1 MVKAYI
7 IVLNILILIFAGV
20 IFLLR
25 KKEKKIARSITNLLI
40 CAAVTISS
48 NLIFVVSKDINVS
61 TIGFSMFSASIDWL
75 LIFLWKFVELDPLD
89 KDKKER
95 INRIFCSLAVVDGI
109 LLMTNVFWGHEFML
123 KPAMLLDKYR
133 IYEVTEQG
141 IFYYLHLLFSYVI
154 VLRILYVLIKRI
166 RTTSRIY
173 RNKYAV
179 VLFLFLIVIVL
190 DGIIV
195 LIRNPLNIS
204 IMFYG
209 ALAIAISYY
218 MIYYQPKK
226 LIIDMQTVILNNLKN
241 GILFFDDKQ
250 NCIYAN
256 DTLCKWIGVKN
267 DLKKVE
273 KIVKEKSN
281 ANNIHDQEYTTWYE
295 NVEINGE
302 LKNYKVEC
310 HNIYDEKNIYVGCC
324 INVSDNTQ
332 LKKYYEMEVNIAKN
346 ANKAKTDFLSRVSH
360 DIRTPVNS
368 ISGMNEMILREC
380 KDKKIMEYAYQISES
395 AEILLNLINNVLDF
409 TKIESGKMTLVN
421 REYDTRRMLEGIVDI
436 IAIQAGKKK
445 IDFICN
451 ISPDIPAKLY
461 GDDVRISQIIMNLL
475 SNAIKYTSEGSV
487 TLTVNKLQS
496 SEEISEI
503 YVSVKDTGMGIK
515 KEDISKLFNAF
526 ERFEEVKNHSIQGSG
541 LGLNIVAYFL
551 RMMNSNL
558 DVKSEYG
565 KGSDFSF
572 VVNQKIADETPIGKF
587 DKKVQSVEDYQYHEL
602 FTAPDA
608 KILVVDDN
616 EINRFVFVSLLG
628 ATKVQVDEA
637 ESGIKCL
644 EMTKKE
650 KYHMIFMDHM
660 MPEMDGIETFH
671 KIKEDENN
679 LCRDIPIIALTANA
693 IEGARQMYLDEGFNA
708 YLTKPFEPEDVEKLI
723 LDCLPKELIEKN
735 GEN

>member
-1 MVKAYI
+1 
-7 IVLNILILIFAGV
+7 
-20 IFLLR
+20 
-25 KKEKKIARSITNLLI
+25 
-40 CAAVTISS
+40 
-48 NLIFVVSKDINVS
+48 
-61 TIGFSMFSASIDWL
+61 
-75 LIFLWKFVELDPLD
+75 
-89 KDKKER
+89 
-95 INRIFCSLAVVDGI
+95 
-109 LLMTNVFWGHEFML
+109 ML
-123 KPAMLLDKYR
+123 KPAMLLNKYR

-141 IFYYLHLLFSYVI
+141 IFYYLHLLFSYIIVI
-154 VLRILYVLIKRI
+154 SILYVLIKRI
-166 RTTSRIY
+166 RTTSKIY

-179 VLFLFLIVIVL
+179 ILFLFLLVIVL

-195 LIRNPLNIS
+195 LFRNPLNIS
-204 IMFYG
+204 IIFYG

-218 MIYYQPKK
+218 TIYFQPKK
-226 LIIDMQTVILNNLKN
+226 LIIDMQTIMLNNLKN

-256 DTLCKWIGVKN
+256 DTLCKMIGVKN
-267 DLKKVE
+267 DLDKVE

-281 ANNIHDQEYTTWYE
+281 ADNIHDQEYTTWYE
-295 NVEINGE
+295 DIEINGE

-310 HNIYDEKNIYVGCC
+310 HNIYDERNIYVGCC

-332 LKKYYEMEVNIAKN
+332 LKKYYEMEVDIAKN
-346 ANKAKTDFLSRVSH
+346 ASKAKTDFLSRVSH
-360 DIRTPVNS
+360 DIRTPINS

-395 AEILLNLINNVLDF
+395 AEMLLNLINNVLDF

-421 REYDTRRMLEGIVDI
+421 REYDTRKMLEGIIDI
-436 IAIQAGKKK
+436 ISIQAGKKK
-445 IDFICN
+445 IGFVYN
-451 ISPDIPAKLY
+451 ISSDIPAKLY

-487 TLTVNKLQS
+487 TLTVKKVHDGEGS
-496 SEEISEI
+496 AEIF
-503 YVSVKDTGMGIK
+503 VSVKDTGMGIK
-515 KEDISKLFNAF
+515 KEDLSKLFNAF

-541 LGLNIVAYFL
+541 LGLNIVSYFL
-551 RMMNSNL
+551 QMMNSNL
-558 DVKSEYG
+558 EVDSEYG

-572 VVNQKIADETPIGKF
+572 VITQTIVDETPIETF
-587 DKKVQSVEDYQYHEL
+587 DSKVQNNENYEYQAL

-628 ATKVQVDEA
+628 ATKVQVDES

-671 KIKEDENN
+671 KNVLSES
-679 LCRDIPIIALTANA
+679 
-693 IEGARQMYLDEGFNA
+693 
-708 YLTKPFEPEDVEKLI
+708 
-723 LDCLPKELIEKN
+723 
-735 GEN
+735 

>member
-1 MVKAYI
+1 MI
-7 IVLNILILIFAGV
+7 FTGEILLV
-20 IFLLR
+20 R
-25 KKEKKIARSITNLLI
+25 KKDKKIAKSIIDLLI
-40 CAAVTISS
+40 CAAVTIAS
-48 NLIFVVSKDINVS
+48 NIIFVAAKDIHVS

-75 LIFLWKFVELDPLD
+75 LIFLWKFVELEPLD
-89 KDKKER
+89 KEKKKR
-95 INRIFCSLAVVDGI
+95 INKIFCSFAIADGI
-109 LLMTNVFWGHEFML
+109 LLMTNVFRGHEFML
-123 KPAMLLDKYR
+123 KPAMLLNKYR

-154 VLRILYVLIKRI
+154 VIRILYVLIKRI
-166 RTTSRIY
+166 RTTSKIY

-179 VLFLFLIVIVL
+179 ILFLFLFVIVL

-195 LIRNPLNIS
+195 LFRNPLNIS

-209 ALAIAISYY
+209 VLAIAISYY
-218 MIYYQPKK
+218 TIYFQPQK
-226 LIIDMQTVILNNLKN
+226 LIIDMQTIMLNNLKN

-256 DTLCKWIGVKN
+256 DTLCKMIGVKN
-267 DLKKVE
+267 DLDKVE

-281 ANNIHDQEYTTWYE
+281 ADNIHDQEYTTWYE
-295 NVEINGE
+295 DIEINGE

-310 HNIYDEKNIYVGCC
+310 HNIYDERNIYVGCC

-346 ANKAKTDFLSRVSH
+346 ASKAKTDFLSRVSH
-360 DIRTPVNS
+360 DIRTPINS

-395 AEILLNLINNVLDF
+395 AEMLLNLVNNVLDF

-421 REYDTRRMLEGIVDI
+421 REYDTRKMLEGIIDI
-436 IAIQAGKKK
+436 ISIQAGKKK
-445 IDFICN
+445 IDFVYN
-451 ISPDIPAKLY
+451 ISSDLPAKLY

-487 TLTVNKLQS
+487 TLTVKKVHDG
-496 SEEISEI
+496 EESAEI
-503 YVSVKDTGMGIK
+503 FVSVKDTGMGIK
-515 KEDISKLFNAF
+515 EEDLSKLFNAF

-541 LGLNIVAYFL
+541 LGLNIVSYFL
-551 RMMNSNL
+551 QMMNSNL
-558 DVKSEYG
+558 EVDSEYG

-572 VVNQKIADETPIGKF
+572 VITQTIVDETPIETF
-587 DKKVQSVEDYQYHEL
+587 DSKVQNNENYEYQAL

-679 LCRDIPIIALTANA
+679 LCRDIPIVALTANA

-708 YLTKPFEPEDVEKLI
+708 YLAKPFDPEEVEKLI
-723 LDCLPKELIEKN
+723 WDSLPKELIL
-735 GEN
+735 

>member
-1 MVKAYI
+1 M
-7 IVLNILILIFAGV
+7 
-20 IFLLR
+20 
-25 KKEKKIARSITNLLI
+25 
-40 CAAVTISS
+40 
-48 NLIFVVSKDINVS
+48 
-61 TIGFSMFSASIDWL
+61 
-75 LIFLWKFVELDPLD
+75 
-89 KDKKER
+89 
-95 INRIFCSLAVVDGI
+95 
-109 LLMTNVFWGHEFML
+109 
-123 KPAMLLDKYR
+123 
-133 IYEVTEQG
+133 TEQG

-154 VLRILYVLIKRI
+154 VIRILYVLIKRI
-166 RTTSRIY
+166 RTTSKIY

-179 VLFLFLIVIVL
+179 ILFLFLFVIVL

-195 LIRNPLNIS
+195 LFRNPLNIS

-209 ALAIAISYY
+209 VLAIAISYY
-218 MIYYQPKK
+218 TIYFQPQK
-226 LIIDMQTVILNNLKN
+226 LIIDMQTIMLNNLKN

-256 DTLCKWIGVKN
+256 DTLCKMIGVKN
-267 DLKKVE
+267 DLDKVE

-281 ANNIHDQEYTTWYE
+281 ADNIHDQEYTTWYE
-295 NVEINGE
+295 DIEINGE

-310 HNIYDEKNIYVGCC
+310 HNIYDERNIYVGCC

-346 ANKAKTDFLSRVSH
+346 ASKAKTDFLSRVSH
-360 DIRTPVNS
+360 DIRTPINS

-395 AEILLNLINNVLDF
+395 AEMLLNLVNNVLDF

-421 REYDTRRMLEGIVDI
+421 REYDTRKMLEGIIDI
-436 IAIQAGKKK
+436 ISIQAGKKK
-445 IDFICN
+445 IDFVYN
-451 ISPDIPAKLY
+451 ISSDLPAKLY

-487 TLTVNKLQS
+487 TLTVKKVHDG
-496 SEEISEI
+496 EESAEI
-503 YVSVKDTGMGIK
+503 FVSVKDTGMGIK
-515 KEDISKLFNAF
+515 KEDLSKLFNAF
-526 ERFEEVKNHSIQGSG
+526 ERFEEVKNHRIQGSG
-541 LGLNIVAYFL
+541 LGLNIVSYFL
-551 RMMNSNL
+551 QMMNSNL
-558 DVKSEYG
+558 EVDSEYG

-572 VVNQKIADETPIGKF
+572 VITQTIVDETPIETF
-587 DKKVQSVEDYQYHEL
+587 DSKVQNNENYEYQAL

-616 EINRFVFVSLLG
+616 EINRFVFVSLLS

-679 LCRDIPIIALTANA
+679 LCRDIPIVALTANA

-708 YLTKPFEPEDVEKLI
+708 YLAKPFDPEEVETLI
-723 LDCLPKELIEKN
+723 RDSLPKELIL
-735 GEN
+735 

>member
-1 MVKAYI
+1 
-7 IVLNILILIFAGV
+7 
-20 IFLLR
+20 
-25 KKEKKIARSITNLLI
+25 
-40 CAAVTISS
+40 
-48 NLIFVVSKDINVS
+48 
-61 TIGFSMFSASIDWL
+61 
-75 LIFLWKFVELDPLD
+75 
-89 KDKKER
+89 
-95 INRIFCSLAVVDGI
+95 
-109 LLMTNVFWGHEFML
+109 ML
-123 KPAMLLDKYR
+123 KPAMLLNKYR

-154 VLRILYVLIKRI
+154 VIRILYVLIKRI
-166 RTTSRIY
+166 RTTSKIY

-179 VLFLFLIVIVL
+179 ILFLFLFVIVL

-195 LIRNPLNIS
+195 LFRNPLNIS

-209 ALAIAISYY
+209 VLAIAISYY
-218 MIYYQPKK
+218 TIYFQPQK
-226 LIIDMQTVILNNLKN
+226 LIIDMQTIMLNNLKN

-256 DTLCKWIGVKN
+256 DTLCKMIGVKN
-267 DLKKVE
+267 DLDKVE

-281 ANNIHDQEYTTWYE
+281 ADNIHDQEYTTWYE
-295 NVEINGE
+295 DIEINGE

-310 HNIYDEKNIYVGCC
+310 HNIYDERNIYVGCC

-346 ANKAKTDFLSRVSH
+346 ASKAKTDFLSRVSH
-360 DIRTPVNS
+360 DIRTPINS

-395 AEILLNLINNVLDF
+395 AEMLLNLVNNVLDF

-421 REYDTRRMLEGIVDI
+421 REYDTRKMLEGIIDI
-436 IAIQAGKKK
+436 ISIQAGKKK
-445 IDFICN
+445 IDFVYN
-451 ISPDIPAKLY
+451 ISSDLPAKLY

-487 TLTVNKLQS
+487 TLTVKKVHDG
-496 SEEISEI
+496 EESAEI
-503 YVSVKDTGMGIK
+503 FVSVKDTGMGIK
-515 KEDISKLFNAF
+515 EEDLSKLFNAF

-541 LGLNIVAYFL
+541 LGLNIVSYFL
-551 RMMNSNL
+551 QMMNSNL
-558 DVKSEYG
+558 EVDSEYG

-572 VVNQKIADETPIGKF
+572 VITQTIVDETPIETF
-587 DKKVQSVEDYQYHEL
+587 DSKVQNNENYEYQAL

-679 LCRDIPIIALTANA
+679 LCWDFPIVALTANA

-708 YLTKPFEPEDVEKLI
+708 YLAKPFDPEEVEKLI
-723 LDCLPKELIEKN
+723 WDSLPKELIL
-735 GEN
+735 

>member
-1 MVKAYI
+1 
-7 IVLNILILIFAGV
+7 
-20 IFLLR
+20 
-25 KKEKKIARSITNLLI
+25 
-40 CAAVTISS
+40 
-48 NLIFVVSKDINVS
+48 
-61 TIGFSMFSASIDWL
+61 
-75 LIFLWKFVELDPLD
+75 
-89 KDKKER
+89 
-95 INRIFCSLAVVDGI
+95 
-109 LLMTNVFWGHEFML
+109 ML
-123 KPAMLLDKYR
+123 KPAMLLNKYR

-141 IFYYLHLLFSYVI
+141 IFYYLHLLFSYIIVI
-154 VLRILYVLIKRI
+154 SILYVLIKRI
-166 RTTSRIY
+166 RTTSKIY

-179 VLFLFLIVIVL
+179 ILFLFLLVIVL

-195 LIRNPLNIS
+195 LFRNPLNIS
-204 IMFYG
+204 IIFYG
-209 ALAIAISYY
+209 ALAISISYY
-218 MIYYQPKK
+218 TIYFQPKK
-226 LIIDMQTVILNNLKN
+226 LIIDMQTIMLNNLKN

-256 DTLCKWIGVKN
+256 DTLCKMIGVKN
-267 DLKKVE
+267 DLDKVE

-281 ANNIHDQEYTTWYE
+281 ADNIHDQEYTTWYE
-295 NVEINGE
+295 DIEINGE

-310 HNIYDEKNIYVGCC
+310 HNIYDERNIYVGCC

-332 LKKYYEMEVNIAKN
+332 LKKYYEMEVDIAKN
-346 ANKAKTDFLSRVSH
+346 ASKAKTDFLSRVSH
-360 DIRTPVNS
+360 DIRTPINS

-395 AEILLNLINNVLDF
+395 AEMLLNLINNVLDF

-421 REYDTRRMLEGIVDI
+421 REYDTRKMLEGIIDI
-436 IAIQAGKKK
+436 ISIQAGKKK
-445 IDFICN
+445 IGFVYH
-451 ISPDIPAKLY
+451 ISSDIPAKLY

-487 TLTVNKLQS
+487 TLTVKKVHDGEGS
-496 SEEISEI
+496 AEIF
-503 YVSVKDTGMGIK
+503 VSVKDTGMGIK
-515 KEDISKLFNAF
+515 KEDLSKLFNAF

-541 LGLNIVAYFL
+541 LGLNIVSYFL
-551 RMMNSNL
+551 QMMNSNL
-558 DVKSEYG
+558 EVDSEYG

-572 VVNQKIADETPIGKF
+572 VITQTIVDETPIETF
-587 DKKVQSVEDYQYHEL
+587 DSKVQNNENYEYHAL

-671 KIKEDENN
+671 KNVLSES
-679 LCRDIPIIALTANA
+679 
-693 IEGARQMYLDEGFNA
+693 
-708 YLTKPFEPEDVEKLI
+708 
-723 LDCLPKELIEKN
+723 
-735 GEN
+735 

>member
-1 MVKAYI
+1 MI
-7 IVLNILILIFAGV
+7 FTGEILLV
-20 IFLLR
+20 R
-25 KKEKKIARSITNLLI
+25 KKDKKIAKSIIDLLI
-40 CAAVTISS
+40 CAAVTIAS
-48 NLIFVVSKDINVS
+48 NIIFVAAKDIHVS

-75 LIFLWKFVELDPLD
+75 LIFLWKFVELEPLD
-89 KDKKER
+89 KEKKKR
-95 INRIFCSLAVVDGI
+95 INKIFCSFAIADGI
-109 LLMTNVFWGHEFML
+109 LLMTNVFRGHEFML
-123 KPAMLLDKYR
+123 KPAMLLNKYR

-154 VLRILYVLIKRI
+154 VIRILYVLIKRI
-166 RTTSRIY
+166 RTTSKIY

-179 VLFLFLIVIVL
+179 ILFLFLFVIVL

-195 LIRNPLNIS
+195 LFRNPLNIS

-209 ALAIAISYY
+209 VLAIAISYY
-218 MIYYQPKK
+218 TIYFQPQK
-226 LIIDMQTVILNNLKN
+226 LIIDMQTIMLNNLKN

-256 DTLCKWIGVKN
+256 DTLCKMIGVKN
-267 DLKKVE
+267 DLDKVE

-281 ANNIHDQEYTTWYE
+281 ADNIHDQEYTTWYE
-295 NVEINGE
+295 DIEINGE

-310 HNIYDEKNIYVGCC
+310 HNIYDERNIYVGCC

-346 ANKAKTDFLSRVSH
+346 ASKAKTDFLSRVSH
-360 DIRTPVNS
+360 DIRTPINS

-395 AEILLNLINNVLDF
+395 AEMLLNLVNNVLDF

-421 REYDTRRMLEGIVDI
+421 REYDTRKMLEGIIDI
-436 IAIQAGKKK
+436 ISIQAGKKK
-445 IDFICN
+445 IDFVYN
-451 ISPDIPAKLY
+451 ISSDLPAKLY

-487 TLTVNKLQS
+487 TLTVKKVHDG
-496 SEEISEI
+496 EESAEI
-503 YVSVKDTGMGIK
+503 FVSVKDTGMGIK
-515 KEDISKLFNAF
+515 KEDLSKLFNAF

-541 LGLNIVAYFL
+541 LGLNIVSYFL
-551 RMMNSNL
+551 QMMNSNL
-558 DVKSEYG
+558 EVDSEYG

-572 VVNQKIADETPIGKF
+572 VITQTIVDETPIKTF
-587 DKKVQSVEDYQYHEL
+587 DNKVQNNEDYEYHAL

-616 EINRFVFVSLLG
+616 EINRFVFVSLLS

-679 LCRDIPIIALTANA
+679 LCRDIPIVALTANA

-708 YLTKPFEPEDVEKLI
+708 YLAKPFDPEEVETLI
-723 LDCLPKELIEKN
+723 RDSLPKELIL
-735 GEN
+735 

>member
-1 MVKAYI
+1 
-7 IVLNILILIFAGV
+7 IVI
-20 IFLLR
+20 
-25 KKEKKIARSITNLLI
+25 
-40 CAAVTISS
+40 
-48 NLIFVVSKDINVS
+48 
-61 TIGFSMFSASIDWL
+61 
-75 LIFLWKFVELDPLD
+75 
-89 KDKKER
+89 
-95 INRIFCSLAVVDGI
+95 
-109 LLMTNVFWGHEFML
+109 
-123 KPAMLLDKYR
+123 
-133 IYEVTEQG
+133 
-141 IFYYLHLLFSYVI
+141 
-154 VLRILYVLIKRI
+154 RILYVLIKRI
-166 RTTSRIY
+166 RTTSKIY

-179 VLFLFLIVIVL
+179 ILFLFLFVIVL

-195 LIRNPLNIS
+195 LFRNPLNIS

-209 ALAIAISYY
+209 VLAIAISYY
-218 MIYYQPKK
+218 TIYFQPQK
-226 LIIDMQTVILNNLKN
+226 LIIDMQTIMLNNLKN

-256 DTLCKWIGVKN
+256 DTLCKMIGVKN
-267 DLKKVE
+267 DLDKVE

-281 ANNIHDQEYTTWYE
+281 ADNIHDQEYTTWYE
-295 NVEINGE
+295 DIEINGE

-310 HNIYDEKNIYVGCC
+310 HNIYDERNIYVGCC

-346 ANKAKTDFLSRVSH
+346 ASKAKTDFLSRVSH
-360 DIRTPVNS
+360 DIRTPINS

-395 AEILLNLINNVLDF
+395 AEMLLNLINNVLDF
-409 TKIESGKMTLVN
+409 TKIEAGKMTLVN
-421 REYDTRRMLEGIVDI
+421 REYDTRKMLEGIVDI
-436 IAIQAGKKK
+436 ISIQASKKK
-445 IDFICN
+445 IDFVYH
-451 ISPDIPAKLY
+451 ISSDLPAKLY

-487 TLTVNKLQS
+487 TLTVKKVHDGEGS
-496 SEEISEI
+496 AEIF
-503 YVSVKDTGMGIK
+503 VSVKDTGMGIK
-515 KEDISKLFNAF
+515 EEDLSKLFNAF

-541 LGLNIVAYFL
+541 LGLNIVSYFL
-551 RMMNSNL
+551 QMMNSNL
-558 DVKSEYG
+558 EVDSEYG

-572 VVNQKIADETPIGKF
+572 VITQTIVDETPIETF
-587 DKKVQSVEDYQYHEL
+587 DSKVQNNENYEYQAL

-616 EINRFVFVSLLG
+616 EINRFVFVSLLS

-679 LCRDIPIIALTANA
+679 LCRDIPIVALTANA

-708 YLTKPFEPEDVEKLI
+708 YLAKPFDPEEVETLI
-723 LDCLPKELIEKN
+723 RDSLPKELIL
-735 GEN
+735 

>member
-1 MVKAYI
+1 
-7 IVLNILILIFAGV
+7 
-20 IFLLR
+20 
-25 KKEKKIARSITNLLI
+25 
-40 CAAVTISS
+40 
-48 NLIFVVSKDINVS
+48 
-61 TIGFSMFSASIDWL
+61 
-75 LIFLWKFVELDPLD
+75 
-89 KDKKER
+89 
-95 INRIFCSLAVVDGI
+95 
-109 LLMTNVFWGHEFML
+109 ML
-123 KPAMLLDKYR
+123 KPAMLLNKYR

-141 IFYYLHLLFSYVI
+141 IFYYLHLLFSYIIVI
-154 VLRILYVLIKRI
+154 SILYVLIKRI
-166 RTTSRIY
+166 RTTSKIY

-179 VLFLFLIVIVL
+179 ILFLFLLVIVL

-195 LIRNPLNIS
+195 LFRNPLNIS
-204 IMFYG
+204 IIFYG
-209 ALAIAISYY
+209 ALAISISYY
-218 MIYYQPKK
+218 TIYFQPKK
-226 LIIDMQTVILNNLKN
+226 LIIDMQTIMLNNLKN

-256 DTLCKWIGVKN
+256 DTLCKMIGVKN
-267 DLKKVE
+267 DLDKVE

-281 ANNIHDQEYTTWYE
+281 ADNIHDQEYTTWYE
-295 NVEINGE
+295 DIEINGE

-310 HNIYDEKNIYVGCC
+310 HNIYDERNIYVGCC

-332 LKKYYEMEVNIAKN
+332 LKKYYEMEVDIAKN
-346 ANKAKTDFLSRVSH
+346 ASKAKTDFLSRVSH
-360 DIRTPVNS
+360 DIRTPINS

-395 AEILLNLINNVLDF
+395 AEMLLNLINNVLDF

-421 REYDTRRMLEGIVDI
+421 REYDTRKMLEGIIDI
-436 IAIQAGKKK
+436 ISIQAGKKK
-445 IDFICN
+445 IGFVYN
-451 ISPDIPAKLY
+451 ISSDIPAKLY

-487 TLTVNKLQS
+487 TLTVKKVHDGEGS
-496 SEEISEI
+496 AEIF
-503 YVSVKDTGMGIK
+503 VSVKDTGMGIK
-515 KEDISKLFNAF
+515 KEDLSKLFNAF
-526 ERFEEVKNHSIQGSG
+526 ERFEEVKNHSIQWSG
-541 LGLNIVAYFL
+541 LGLNIVSYFL
-551 RMMNSNL
+551 QMMNSNL
-558 DVKSEYG
+558 EVDSEYG

-572 VVNQKIADETPIGKF
+572 VITQTIVDETPIETF
-587 DKKVQSVEDYQYHEL
+587 DSKVQNNENYEYQAL

-671 KIKEDENN
+671 KNVLSES
-679 LCRDIPIIALTANA
+679 
-693 IEGARQMYLDEGFNA
+693 
-708 YLTKPFEPEDVEKLI
+708 
-723 LDCLPKELIEKN
+723 
-735 GEN
+735 